1 MNFSGLLSNI
11 LTIFSSFFQTFLDQS
26 GFEFVTRCFQ
36 TLENRGLDD
45 QGLYRVV
52 GVASKV
58 TKLLSAGLDK
68 KRSEKINFDEPLEWE
83 TKTITS
89 AAKTYLRNLPEPLMT
104 FKMHTSFIAA
114 ASKFLTIKGSWFK
127 SSLVYLQYI
136 SQPLTANIFES
147 GPMPTL

>member
-1 MNFSGLLSNI
+1 M
-11 LTIFSSFFQTFLDQS
+11 
-26 GFEFVTRCFQ
+26 
-36 TLENRGLDD
+36 
-45 QGLYRVV
+45 V

-68 KRSEKINFDEPLEWE
+68 KRSEKMNFDEPLEWE

-114 ASKFLTIKGSWFK
+114 ASKFLTMKGSWFK
-127 SSLVYLQYI
+127 SSLVYLEYI
-136 SQPLTANIFES
+136 SQPLSGENHLSYGFFGTLKSQTVTNI
-147 GPMPTL
+147 

>member
-1 MNFSGLLSNI
+1 M
-11 LTIFSSFFQTFLDQS
+11 
-26 GFEFVTRCFQ
+26 
-36 TLENRGLDD
+36 
-45 QGLYRVV
+45 V

-114 ASKFLTIKGSWFK
+114 ASKFLSMKESWFK
-127 SSLVYLQYI
+127 SSRLSCLLHVKALVICFYLGWSGSILQFRQNI
-136 SQPLTANIFES
+136 IKVGSKSWLLTCRSNITKVF
-147 GPMPTL
+147 

>member
-1 MNFSGLLSNI
+1 M
-11 LTIFSSFFQTFLDQS
+11 
-26 GFEFVTRCFQ
+26 
-36 TLENRGLDD
+36 
-45 QGLYRVV
+45 V

-68 KRSEKINFDEPLEWE
+68 KRSEKMNFDEPLEWE

-127 SSLVYLQYI
+127 SSLVYLC
-136 SQPLTANIFES
+136 
-147 GPMPTL
+147 PTIYQWKKTLKLWLFGTLKKAK

>member
-1 MNFSGLLSNI
+1 MDGCIGKELM
-11 LTIFSSFFQTFLDQS
+11 TFLDQS
-26 GFEFVTRCFQ
+26 GFEFVVRCFQ

-45 QGLYRVV
+45 QGLYRVG

-68 KRSEKINFDEPLEWE
+68 KRKEQINFDEPLEWE

-114 ASKFLTIKGSWFK
+114 ASKF
-127 SSLVYLQYI
+127 
-136 SQPLTANIFES
+136 
-147 GPMPTL
+147 

>member
-1 MNFSGLLSNI
+1 M
-11 LTIFSSFFQTFLDQS
+11 
-26 GFEFVTRCFQ
+26 
-36 TLENRGLDD
+36 
-45 QGLYRVV
+45 V

-114 ASKFLTIKGSWFK
+114 ASKFLTMKGSWFK
-127 SSLVYLQYI
+127 SSLVYLQSKI
-136 SQPLTANIFES
+136 QQTKMLVTCQSFGDLFLFGLVWQQTTEEDEPPKTQ
-147 GPMPTL
+147 T

>member
-1 MNFSGLLSNI
+1 M
-11 LTIFSSFFQTFLDQS
+11 
-26 GFEFVTRCFQ
+26 
-36 TLENRGLDD
+36 
-45 QGLYRVV
+45 V

-114 ASKFLTIKGSWFK
+114 ASKFLTMKGSWFK
-127 SSLVYLQYI
+127 SSLVYLQSKIQQTKMLVTCQSFGDLFLFGLVWQY
-136 SQPLTANIFES
+136 SSVQTKYNKGRFKLMATY
-147 GPMPTL
+147 LQQ